1 MTKINDDLKRMF
13 LELLGELLDEA
24 LAERQS
30 RAKEPAHPEAD
41 LPVMP
46 EVPRGELRDTPAADR
61 KSPASESPVPVP
73 PPVLQSS
80 QTEPPPPPQFSR
92 PVRFDVPLA
101 VSSVTGS
108 PARPADTAVPVEPAH
123 SAAVPAPPFLVSESN
138 RQQVPQSPRLIV
150 PAMPPPPDVT
160 YVGEDET
167 DRQGRYEKDIE
178 DLGESGGRT
187 DKALHDT
194 MQSITRTMGRLA
206 QDLLDA
212 RRRVEAIESQYTR
225 DSSPL

>member
-1 MTKINDDLKRMF
+1 
-13 LELLGELLDEA
+13 
-24 LAERQS
+24 
-30 RAKEPAHPEAD
+30 
-41 LPVMP
+41 
-46 EVPRGELRDTPAADR
+46 
-61 KSPASESPVPVP
+61 
-73 PPVLQSS
+73 
-80 QTEPPPPPQFSR
+80 
-92 PVRFDVPLA
+92 
-101 VSSVTGS
+101 
-108 PARPADTAVPVEPAH
+108 
-123 SAAVPAPPFLVSESN
+123 
-138 RQQVPQSPRLIV
+138 
-150 PAMPPPPDVT
+150 MPPPPDVT